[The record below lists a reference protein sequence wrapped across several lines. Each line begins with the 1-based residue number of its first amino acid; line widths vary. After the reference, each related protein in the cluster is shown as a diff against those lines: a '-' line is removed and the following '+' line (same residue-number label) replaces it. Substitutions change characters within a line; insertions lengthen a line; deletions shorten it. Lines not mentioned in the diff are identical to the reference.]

1 MNPSSVSPADDPLRD
16 SHRIAAARR
25 LLLEV
30 PGPAAFDRL
39 SALAARLVGAD
50 HAKVTL
56 FTDHDLVVGGYGLPE
71 GVVGGPALLTGA
83 LSAIVVRTRLPL
95 NIPAAGE
102 DPRVSHLPAVTSG
115 QVQAYLGAPLIA
127 ASGQVVGALAV
138 YDPVP
143 RPWTGDHAELLLQL
157 AASVVA
163 ELELSAAQSAVGASV
178 ARLEI
183 ALEASSVG
191 IWEHDLRTGI
201 SYWDQRC
208 AAIFGREGAIEFS
221 SHEELL
227 THFHPEDHPA
237 LNEAMRVALEESG
250 EYLAEARA
258 LRQDGGQRWLVYR
271 GRVVSNSRGEPVRVL
286 GTAVDVTDAR
296 EQAQRRLTAVQRA
309 AAIAEVAAELANA
322 TATDQL
328 AAIALRGAQ
337 VLGADSSGIAVHQD
351 GVLRLHVTERL
362 LQAVHTVAPEIEVPA
377 EGFEVAL
384 DDSLPTQY
392 VARHGHRVL
401 LSDPDEAAERFPRMT
416 EVNRLLGIQALAALP
431 LRVEG
436 RLLGSFVVA
445 WTAEHQFGAGDLEV
459 LEALTAQIAL
469 SVSRLQ
475 ADAERAA
482 AVSAM
487 TEANRQLQLLA
498 DAGQALTGTL
508 EITEQIEQLA
518 DLVVPTLGDW
528 CWVALADE
536 QGRLRSAAASHRD
549 PARRSLVTEFVQ
561 GMLAVA
567 TDQSTAHLVTRSG
580 RPMVFPGEHYDVR
593 RGLPDARV
601 QEVLSRLEPSA
612 GVVVPLVAWG
622 QALGAM
628 GLVNGAERG
637 PHTPAEV
644 DTSLEI
650 GRRAGLALHHA
661 RLFGQQRA
669 LADALQRSML
679 TDPPAPD
686 HCEIVVR
693 YVPAAAGAEIGGDW
707 YDAFLQAN
715 GATVLAIGD
724 VVGHDT
730 RAAAAMG
737 QVRGL
742 LRGISYSSGGTPAEV
757 LTGLDRALKGLDLDI
772 MATAVVARL
781 EQDDADRRDGRT
793 RLRWSNAGH
802 PPPIVVDADGKVSLL
817 DPPPSDILLGVS
829 PDAQREDHVVVL
841 QHNCTVLLYTDGLVE
856 RRNRDIDAGTED
868 LKDVL
873 RDCADL
879 PLGALCDRVLAR
891 LFLPDAEDDVAV
903 LAVRLHPEDRPRPAT
918 AGPQRVPPT
927 IEPSPAVH

>member
-1 MNPSSVSPADDPLRD
+1 VNLSSVSAAEDPLRD
-16 SHRIAAARR
+16 PHRIAAARR

-30 PGPAAFDRL
+30 TGPAAFDRL

-56 FTDHDLVVGGYGLPE
+56 FTDHDLVVGGHGLPE

-83 LSAIVVRTRLPL
+83 LSAIVVRTRQPL
-95 NIPAAGE
+95 NIPAAAD
-102 DPRVSHLPAVTSG
+102 DPRTAQLPAVTSG

-191 IWEHDLRTGI
+191 IWEYDLRTGI
-201 SYWDQRC
+201 SHWDERC
-208 AAIFGREGAIEFS
+208 AAIFGREGAVEFATLD
-221 SHEELL
+221 ELL
-227 THFHPEDHPA
+227 AHFHPEDRPA
-237 LNEAMRVALEESG
+237 LSEAMRVALEDSG

-258 LRQDGGQRWLVYR
+258 LRLDGGHRWLVYR
-271 GRVVSNSRGEPVRVL
+271 GRVVSNPRGEPVRIL

-322 TATDQL
+322 TAIDQL
-328 AAIALRGAQ
+328 APIALRGAH
-337 VLGADSSGIAVHQD
+337 VLGADSSGLAVHQD
-351 GVLRLHVTERL
+351 GVLRVHVTERL
-362 LQAVHTVAPEIEVPA
+362 LRAVHAVAPDIEVPA

-384 DDSLPTQY
+384 DDLLPTQY

-401 LSDPDEAAERFPRMT
+401 LSDPEEAAERFPRMA
-416 EVNRLLGIQALAALP
+416 EVNRLLGIRAIAALP

-445 WTAEHQFGAGDLEV
+445 WTTEHQFAGGDLEV

-475 ADAERAA
+475 ADSERAA
-482 AVSAM
+482 AVAAM
-487 TEANRQLQLLA
+487 AEANRQLQLLA

-508 EITEQIEQLA
+508 EITEQMEQLA

-528 CWVALADE
+528 CWVVLTDE

-549 PARRSLVTEFVQ
+549 PARRPEVTEFVQ

-567 TDQSTAHLVTRSG
+567 TDEATAHLVTRTG
-580 RPMVFPGEHYDVR
+580 RPMVFPGDTYDVR
-593 RGLPDARV
+593 RGLPDERV
-601 QEVLSRLEPSA
+601 QQVLRGLEATS

-637 PHTPAEV
+637 PHSPAEV
-644 DTSLEI
+644 DTALEI

-679 TDPPAPD
+679 TDPPAPN

-707 YDAFLQAN
+707 YDAFLQAS
-715 GATVLAIGD
+715 GGTVLAIGD

-757 LTGLDRALKGLDLDI
+757 LAGLDRALKGLDLDI

-781 EQDDADRRDGRT
+781 EQDEADRRAGRT

-802 PPPIVVDADGKVSLL
+802 PAPIVVDPDGKITVL
-817 DPPPSDILLGVS
+817 DLPPADLLLGVS
-829 PDAQREDHVVVL
+829 PEAPREDHVAEL
-841 QHNCTVLLYTDGLVE
+841 PRGSTVLLYTDGLVE
-856 RRNRDIDAGTED
+856 RRNRDIDAGTEE
-868 LKDVL
+868 LIDVL

-879 PLGALCDRVLAR
+879 PLEMLCDRILGR

-918 AGPQRVPPT
+918 SGPQNVPPT
-927 IEPSPAVH
+927 IEPAPSVH